1 MLVALNRLKTFLSR
15 YFDVDYFLRFFI
27 LLAVLYYFSLFYIA
41 IIDKNGRFYSSF
53 LDENLNYISWIR
65 NSVLYTSNFIANMI
79 GVDSHVRP
87 PFFIVAPNGSIVEM
101 VYACLGIGLMS
112 FWLAFVL
119 ASPDAFKKKIAW
131 CIVGLVC
138 IWFINSWRVALITVA
153 LEKHW
158 KINANM
164 DHHMLFNIVAYTLM
178 LVLIWLYTK
187 GTGRSVLKVQ
197 TVSPS
202 L

>member
-1 MLVALNRLKTFLSR
+1 MLVGLNRLKTFLSK

-27 LLAVLYYFSLFYIA
+27 LLVVLYYFSLFYIA

-65 NSVLYTSNFIANMI
+65 NSVLYTSNAIAQMI
-79 GVDSHVRP
+79 GVNSQVKLP
-87 PFFIVAPNGSIVEM
+87 YFIITPNGSIVEM

-119 ASPDAFKKKIAW
+119 ASPDPVKKKIAW

-138 IWFINSWRVALITVA
+138 IWFINSWRVALISIA

-158 KINANM
+158 KINATM
-164 DHHMLFNIVAYTLM
+164 DHHTLFNIVAYTLM
-178 LVLIWLYTK
+178 FVLVWLYTK
-187 GTGRSVLKVQ
+187 GNSRSVLKLQ
-197 TVSPS
+197 TISPS